1 MGHNQ
6 LFLSRNRV
14 CVDGDLGQTGCI
26 GSLIETADCDPSI
39 LPVWS
44 PWTAYSEC
52 TVTCGGGTQVRSRV
66 HSCTGVVEE
75 ETQACNTDPGVY
87 YEWSG
92 WSECST
98 SCGQGT
104 HTKIR
109 GHSCLSDNQIEVGT
123 CRNDVVAFDV

>member
-1 MGHNQ
+1 MTCGGGTQ
-6 LFLSRNRV
+6 TRSRNHD
-14 CVDGDLGQTGCI
+14 CLGA
-26 GSLIETADCDPSI
+26 ETETQNCNTDPGAFSEWTE
-39 LPVWS
+39 WS
-44 PWTAYSEC
+44 TC

-104 HTKIR
+104 HTKA
-109 GHSCLSDNQIEVGT
+109 CLL
-123 CRNDVVAFDV
+123 FYFKL